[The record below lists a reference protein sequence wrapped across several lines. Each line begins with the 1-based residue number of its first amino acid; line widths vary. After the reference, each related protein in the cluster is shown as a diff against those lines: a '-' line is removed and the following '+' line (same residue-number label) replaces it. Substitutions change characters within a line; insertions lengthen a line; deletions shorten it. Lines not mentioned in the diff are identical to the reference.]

1 VPAAK
6 TCIGN
11 SAFPVAS
18 SIPLPCA
25 PEEFVSEKA
34 TVPVAFLK
42 GFGLEAWDFPIGC
55 ASTETY
61 VPYGT
66 DFPAR
71 LVRFPEASAMLTE
84 SCRMLASGVTVI
96 CVGAEMLL
104 A

>member
-1 VPAAK
+1 M
-6 TCIGN
+6 
-11 SAFPVAS
+11 
-18 SIPLPCA
+18 
-25 PEEFVSEKA
+25 
-34 TVPVAFLK
+34 
-42 GFGLEAWDFPIGC
+42 
-55 ASTETY
+55 ETY